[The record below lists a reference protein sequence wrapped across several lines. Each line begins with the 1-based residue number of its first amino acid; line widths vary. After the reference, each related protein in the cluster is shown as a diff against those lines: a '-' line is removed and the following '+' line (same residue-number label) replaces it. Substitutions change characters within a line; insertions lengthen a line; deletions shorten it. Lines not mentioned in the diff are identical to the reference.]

1 MPDAYRAAPPRRA
14 PHVIETLHTIHPR
27 TLLSVWAVA
36 TVVLVA
42 LSHRVVITCER
53 EPGGGVCSFRSE
65 RLFWSS
71 DWKRVPIADV
81 ERARVEEGDGTSRV
95 TLVTKRGEVPLVSVL
110 ESGLSDEKAEVVD
123 AVNRFLPAPEAPRLI
138 AAYGSR
144 WAANRAPWTLITAV
158 LAALAYFTRKVRVIV
173 DHDGGV
179 LSLDRPRFPWG
190 RSAETF
196 LLETVSRAV
205 VEESSDSDGSTY
217 RVALIQS
224 DGTVVPLTRTYDSGR
239 DRKDQA
245 VDQINAALAQR
256 D

>member
-14 PHVIETLHTIHPR
+14 PHVIETRSILPR

-42 LSHRVVITCER
+42 LSQRVVITCER

-71 DWKRVPIADV
+71 DWKRVPIAEV

-95 TLVTKRGEVPLVSVL
+95 TLVTKRREVPLVSVL
-110 ESGLSDEKAEVVD
+110 ESGLWDEKAAVVD
-123 AVNRFLPAPEAPRLI
+123 AVNQFLRAPEAPRLT

-144 WAANRAPWTLITAV
+144 WAADRAPWMLITAV
-158 LAALAYFTRKVRVIV
+158 LAALASFTRKVRVIV

-179 LSLDRPRFPWG
+179 LNLDRPRFPWG
-190 RSAETF
+190 RSTETF

-239 DRKDQA
+239 DRKDRA
-245 VDQINAALAQR
+245 VDQINAALADR
-256 D
+256 A